1 MATPDDDCPAPVA
14 ASKETGPG
22 SPTLVGLADAAAWL
36 GVHYMTAYR
45 YVRTGRLAAE
55 RRDGR
60 WRVELADL
68 EALVAGPPRDGRA
81 PTSARRPGPRRQA
94 RLASRLVAGD
104 EAGAWSILEDAQVS
118 GVEPTSLYVDLL
130 APALAEVGDRWEAGA
145 LGVGDEHRATAVALR
160 LIGRLG
166 PRFARPGRRRGTV
179 VVGAPAGE
187 RHGIPVAMVADLLRA
202 ARFEVVD
209 LGPDAPA
216 DAFADAVRHE
226 RSAGRRAVVLVGV
239 TVADHLGAARAAVAA
254 SRAAGGTVLAG
265 GAAVPDAEH
274 AADLGADGFTGRTAA
289 DAVAAVDA
297 RFGGRAARP

>member
-1 MATPDDDCPAPVA
+1 MAMPDDDRPASA
-14 ASKETGPG
+14 AAGDGTGPG
-22 SPTLVGLADAAAWL
+22 SPALVGLADAAALL

-68 EALVAGPPRDGRA
+68 EALVAGPPRDGHDPEA
-81 PTSARRPGPRRQA
+81 TRRSGPRRQI

-104 EAGAWSILEDAQVS
+104 EAGAWAILEDAQVS
-118 GVEPTSLYVDLL
+118 GVEPTAVYVDLL
-130 APALAEVGDRWEAGA
+130 APALAEVGDRWEAGV

-166 PRFARPGRRRGTV
+166 PRFARRGRRRGTV

-187 RHGIPVAMVADLLRA
+187 RHGIPVAMVADLLRS
-202 ARFEVVD
+202 ARYEVVD

-216 DAFADAVRHE
+216 DAFAGAVGRE
-226 RSAGRRAVVLVGV
+226 RSAGRHVVVLVGV
-239 TVADHLGAARAAVAA
+239 TVADHLGAARSAAAA
-254 SRAAGGTVLAG
+254 SRAAGATVLVG

-274 AADLGADGFTGRTAA
+274 AAELGADGFTGRTAT

-297 RFGGRAARP
+297 RFGTRAVRP

>member
-1 MATPDDDCPAPVA
+1 MPDDDHAPPVA
-14 ASKETGPG
+14 ASGETGPG
-22 SPTLVGLADAAAWL
+22 PSTRVGLADAAAWL

-55 RRDGR
+55 HRDGR

-68 EALVAGPPRDGRA
+68 EALVAGEPRDG
-81 PTSARRPGPRRQA
+81 PTAGAARRSGPRRQA

-104 EAGAWSILEDAQVS
+104 EAGAWAILEDAQVS
-118 GVEPTSLYVDLL
+118 GVEPTAVYVDLL
-130 APALAEVGDRWEAGA
+130 APALAEVGDRWEAGV

-166 PRFARPGRRRGTV
+166 PRFARRGRRRGTV

-202 ARFEVVD
+202 ARYEVVD
-209 LGPDAPA
+209 LGPDAPD
-216 DAFADAVRHE
+216 DAFAEAVRHE

-239 TVADHLGAARAAVAA
+239 TVTDHLGAARSAVAA
-254 SRAAGGTVLAG
+254 SRAAGATVLAG

-297 RFGGRAARP
+297 RFGGRAGRP